1 MLREAHP
8 LGAQKKNVEERDMKL
23 KSLGWGSSVTI
34 FLVTAII
41 LRVTHYILAPG
52 YKLATGKP
60 YLVGYLIGWVST
72 MFLFF
77 LASLIAYK
85 LDGHPINIETF
96 VSRYRLDS
104 MERADWFWTLAM
116 IIFAILSLTALSFT
130 QTILRSIASFSPHP
144 AFPPDMVDL
153 INKLTPGVLFEM
165 PLRGKWWLIGV
176 YFIGWVLNIFGEEFW
191 YRGWMLP
198 RQEIAFGK
206 YAWIINGLMFN
217 FQHTFQPWNL
227 LAMLP
232 GSLFLS
238 YAVQRQRKTWMSII
252 WHGLLNISLLIF
264 IIQGVIG

>member
-1 MLREAHP
+1 MKQE
-8 LGAQKKNVEERDMKL
+8 VEEREMKL
-23 KSLGWGSSVTI
+23 KPLGWGSSITI
-34 FLVTAII
+34 FLFTAII
-41 LRVTHYILAPG
+41 LRVTHYVFAPA
-52 YKLATGKP
+52 YMNATGKP

-85 LDGHPINIETF
+85 LDGHQLNKKAFI
-96 VSRYRLDS
+96 SRFRLVR

-116 IIFAILSLTALSFT
+116 IIFAVISLAALSFT
-130 QTILRSIASFSPHP
+130 QTILKSIPFFSPHP
-144 AFPPDMVDL
+144 AFPPDMVDMAS
-153 INKLTPGVLFEM
+153 NLTPGYLFEM

-176 YFIGWVLNIFGEEFW
+176 YFLGWFLNIAGEEFW

-198 RQEIAFGK
+198 RQEVAFGK
-206 YAWIINGLMFN
+206 FAWLINGLMFN
-217 FQHTFQPWNL
+217 FQHTFQPWNM

-232 GSLFLS
+232 GSLFVS

-264 IIQGVIG
+264 IIQGVIS

>member
-1 MLREAHP
+1 M
-8 LGAQKKNVEERDMKL
+8 EEKDKKL
-23 KSLGWGSSVTI
+23 KPLGWGSSITI

-41 LRVTHYILAPG
+41 LRVTHYIFAPA

-85 LDGHPINIETF
+85 LDRYPINMKAF
-96 VSRYRLDS
+96 VSRYRLDR
-104 MERADWFWTLAM
+104 MEKADWFWTLAM
-116 IIFAILSLTALSFT
+116 IIFAIISLFALSFT
-130 QTILRSIASFSPHP
+130 QTILKSVAFFSPHP
-144 AFPPDMVDL
+144 AFPPDMVDMA
-153 INKLTPGVLFEM
+153 NKLTTGVLFDM
-165 PLRGKWWLIGV
+165 PLQGKWWLVGV
-176 YFIGWVLNIFGEEFW
+176 YFIGWVLNIFGEELW

-206 YAWIINGLMFN
+206 YAWIINGFMFN
-217 FQHTFQPWNL
+217 FQHTFQPWNM